1 MRTQISLFKLTSGE
15 EIIARIAE
23 YDSEHYLLED
33 PVQMFRN
40 IAPNGMTWIQCSHW
54 LLFSKSSL
62 VEVEKRNILAVVHD
76 LNDYVIENYKE
87 FVSVSWQEQQEM
99 LKQKHKEAIKMAEE
113 QVEKYLDRE
122 EEKPKRTI
130 H

>member
-1 MRTQISLFKLTSGE
+1 MQVSLFKLTSGE

-23 YDSEHYLLED
+23 HDSIHYLLED
-33 PVQMFRN
+33 PVQMFRQ

-62 VEVEKRNILAVVHD
+62 VEIEKSNVLAIVHD
-76 LNDYVIENYKE
+76 LNDNVIQNYKD
-87 FVSVSWQEQQEM
+87 FVSVSWQEQQQA
-99 LKQKHKEAIKMAEE
+99 LQNSKEEQLKMAEE
-113 QVEKYLDRE
+113 QVEQIISGHVD
-122 EEKPKRTI
+122 KPKRTI